1 MVFFRLNLG
10 RSRLLKSD
18 ALGVDLVLPLIFG
31 RPTSHLDQQHLMQC
45 LAKLLS
51 DSGLWLENPKMERL
65 LLGDFWFKVGS
76 HYLDLLI

>member
-1 MVFFRLNLG
+1 
-10 RSRLLKSD
+10 
-18 ALGVDLVLPLIFG
+18 
-31 RPTSHLDQQHLMQC
+31 MQC